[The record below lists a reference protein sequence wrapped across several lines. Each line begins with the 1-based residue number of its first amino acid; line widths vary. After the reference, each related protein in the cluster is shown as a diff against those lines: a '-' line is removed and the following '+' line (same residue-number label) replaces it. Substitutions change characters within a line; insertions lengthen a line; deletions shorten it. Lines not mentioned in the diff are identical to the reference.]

1 MKVWSLRIIFFL
13 NGWEEVKLILNY
25 WVFLSIKLY
34 LKKWV
39 QIKIFINLE
48 IIEEKDKNIKKKL
61 NLFFKNL
68 LKNFCNLMKSCGAKK
83 EM

>member
-1 MKVWSLRIIFFL
+1 MYTLIFFFFI
-13 NGWEEVKLILNY
+13 EIIDKLI
-25 WVFLSIKLY
+25 IKGSY
-34 LKKWV
+34 
-39 QIKIFINLE
+39 
-48 IIEEKDKNIKKKL
+48 EEKDKNIKKKL